1 MTYANYGV
9 AVTVIH
15 RGRVKQN
22 MLVFG
27 PKVDFRHAVYSGD
40 QDFAEQLCT
49 KMRKAQAKAPIPN
62 GENIY
67 TVVPLPVI
75 GDLPCGG

>member
-1 MTYANYGV
+1 M
-9 AVTVIH
+9 IH

-22 MLVFG
+22 MPVLG
-27 PKVDFRHAVYSGD
+27 PKTDFPHAVHSGD
-40 QDFAEQLCT
+40 QDFARALCE

-67 TVVPLPVI
+67 V
-75 GDLPCGG
+75 